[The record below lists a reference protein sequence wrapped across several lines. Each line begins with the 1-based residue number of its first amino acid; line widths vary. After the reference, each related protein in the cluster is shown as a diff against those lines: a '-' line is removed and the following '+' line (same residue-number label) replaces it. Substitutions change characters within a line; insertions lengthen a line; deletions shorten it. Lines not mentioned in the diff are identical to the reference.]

1 MRFTTVAIEGDTYKI
16 AGVARG
22 GGAGRGLATVHRG
35 LDGSRP
41 IEQATGST
49 SRKARNGRRDG
60 KEEKPASRQI
70 KCRVAKE
77 KGKKGDWRE
86 REIE

>member
-70 KCRVAKE
+70 NAGGE
-77 KGKKGDWRE
+77 GKKKKEGGSGR
-86 REIE
+86 